1 MIDFWDNAEL
11 FPFLWKDGKLPQFLR
26 YIGIDGIDWQEEKA
40 ELCGYCGSARVGAV
54 CSNCGS
60 PAPGKTVHS
69 LGKAIATLY
78 GPMPEAA
85 SIFYLPTGATIDI
98 VWRRCGPPDKY
109 MASDVVLRLL
119 GCKVV
124 GRSLPNLI
132 AIDSGARELIR
143 LYVSIECEV
152 ELYPDGLEGD
162 RGSCV
167 HSGAGCC
174 SAGGCACDS

>member
-11 FPFLWKDGKLPQFLR
+11 FPFLFKDGKEPQFLHC
-26 YIGIDGIDWQEEKA
+26 IGIDGIDWQEEKA

-54 CSNCGS
+54 CPNCGN
-60 PAPGKTVHS
+60 PAPGKTIHS
-69 LGKAIATLY
+69 LGEAVATLF
-78 GPMPEAA
+78 GPMPKAA

-98 VWRRCGPPDKY
+98 IHRHCGHPDVY
-109 MASDVVLRLL
+109 AACDVVLRLL

-124 GRSLPNLI
+124 GRSLPNLC
-132 AIDSGARELIR
+132 AIESGAREQIR

-152 ELYPDGLEGD
+152 ELYPDGIEGD

-174 SAGGCACDS
+174 SAGGCADKC